1 MNVCFRIRN
10 FSGPDGR
17 ARQNTSA
24 YAGVHDNPFFMKPD
38 IPRCVKIRARPHQIN
53 NTFLFEFY
61 YREDTHGCL
70 AEINLHNR
78 F

>member
-1 MNVCFRIRN
+1 MFVFV
-10 FSGPDGR
+10 FGTSR
-17 ARQNTSA
+17 ALTEGLDKTPQHMQASMTTL
-24 YAGVHDNPFFMKPD
+24 FFMKPD